1 MMAGWGGLFA
11 VNVLASDLKLQAA
24 VSRASQRRRQE
35 SIICTIHP
43 KWALWGWGH
52 GRWALTDS
60 FVWYC
65 TTRQLPE
72 VVME

>member
-24 VSRASQRRRQE
+24 VSRASQGRQE

-43 KWALWGWGH
+43 EWALWGWGS
-52 GRWALTDS
+52 WAMGSHRFFRLVLYNPSTNCLS
-60 FVWYC
+60 W
-65 TTRQLPE
+65 
-72 VVME
+72 